1 MNKSPVEIWLWLL
14 LVLLPHNARTSEI
27 LHTYGGSALNAAKA
41 MRDGECQLSAAEK
54 QRVERTRTREV
65 RALINE
71 CERLGIRIITLDD
84 EEYPAQ
90 LRDISD
96 PPIVLFV
103 KGSLMPLKIMPA
115 LAVVGPRQP
124 SEYGRKVCERLCAES
139 AGDGVAIISGIAV
152 GIDACAHR
160 CAVNN
165 GGFTA
170 AVLGCGLMVNYPGEN
185 EELKEAI
192 LQSGGALISEL
203 LPYASVSQ
211 GYFKHRN
218 RIISGLAGAALIVEA
233 SSHSGALLTAAH
245 AAKQG
250 RALLCVPPQDIFAE
264 RFSGLS
270 QLLSQG
276 AIPVCSIC
284 DLYSALIE
292 ADGRAAAL
300 KCLLPQKEKQ
310 WLGSLSAVRPVLV
323 RPAELR
329 QSKPQESCC
338 TPQQPAA
345 KSVPDISQLSPEEGE
360 IVSLIAEGA
369 MTMDELIEKTGIQ
382 SDKLCAVILGLE
394 INDVITRTREGTFL
408 LC

>member
-1 MNKSPVEIWLWLL
+1 MDKSPVEIWLWLL

-27 LHTYGGSALNAAKA
+27 LRIYGGSALDAAKA
-41 MRDGECQLSAAEK
+41 MRDGECQLSAAER

-65 RALINE
+65 RSLINE
-71 CERLGIRIITLDD
+71 CERLGIRIVTLDD
-84 EEYPAQ
+84 DEYPQQ
-90 LRDISD
+90 LREISD

-103 KGSLMPLKIMPA
+103 RGSLMPLRTMPA

-124 SEYGRKVCERLCAES
+124 SEYGRKVCERLCSES

-160 CAVNN
+160 CTVNN
-165 GGFTA
+165 GGYTV

-192 LQSGGALISEL
+192 LQSGGALVSEL

-218 RIISGLAGAALIVEA
+218 RIISGLADAALIVEA
-233 SSHSGALLTAAH
+233 SSRSGALLTAAH
-245 AAKQG
+245 AVKQG
-250 RALLCVPPQDIFAE
+250 RALLCIPPQDIFAE

-276 AIPVCSIC
+276 ARPVCSIC
-284 DLYSALIE
+284 DLYSAMIE
-292 ADGRAAAL
+292 TDGRAAAL
-300 KCLLPQKEKQ
+300 RRLLPQKEKQ
-310 WLGSLSAVRPVLV
+310 WLGSLSAVRPALV

-329 QSKPQESCC
+329 QNKPKEVPCV
-338 TPQQPAA
+338 PQQPAA
-345 KSVPDISQLSPEEGE
+345 KPTPDVSQLSPEEGE
-360 IVSLIAEGA
+360 VVSLIAEGA

>member
-1 MNKSPVEIWLWLL
+1 MDKSPVEIWLWLL

-27 LHTYGGSALNAAKA
+27 LRIYGGSALDAAKA
-41 MRDGECQLSAAEK
+41 MRDGECQLSAAER

-65 RALINE
+65 RSLINE

-84 EEYPAQ
+84 DEYPQQ

-103 KGSLMPLKIMPA
+103 RGSLMPLRTMPA

-124 SEYGRKVCERLCAES
+124 SEYGRKVCERLCSES

-160 CAVNN
+160 SAVNN
-165 GGFTA
+165 GGYTV

-192 LQSGGALISEL
+192 LQSGGALVSEL

-233 SSHSGALLTAAH
+233 SSRSGALLTAAH
-245 AAKQG
+245 AVKQG
-250 RALLCVPPQDIFAE
+250 RALLCIPPQDIFAE

-276 AIPVCSIC
+276 ARPVCSIC
-284 DLYSALIE
+284 DLYSAMIE
-292 ADGRAAAL
+292 TDGRAAAL
-300 KCLLPQKEKQ
+300 RRLLPQKEKQ
-310 WLGSLSAVRPVLV
+310 WLGSLSAVRPALV

-329 QSKPQESCC
+329 QNKPKEVSCA
-338 TPQQPAA
+338 PQQPAV
-345 KSVPDISQLSPEEGE
+345 KPTPDISQLSPEEGE